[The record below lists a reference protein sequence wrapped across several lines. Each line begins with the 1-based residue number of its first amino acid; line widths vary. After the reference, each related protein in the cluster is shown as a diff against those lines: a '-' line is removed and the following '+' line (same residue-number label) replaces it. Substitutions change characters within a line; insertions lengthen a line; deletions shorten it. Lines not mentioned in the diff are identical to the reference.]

1 MNPLWRKYKWPYATE
16 ATQDP
21 TQNQTEKYFYANM
34 YNGELSLE
42 KPVIKSSLRGGI
54 LADEMGLGKT
64 IATLALVN
72 SVPYDNFPEPKSD
85 RPYASQT
92 TLIVVPM
99 SLLFQWKSEFEKCN
113 NNSRH
118 VCRLHYGEDQ
128 ETNLAWSL
136 CNLTTQNPIVM
147 ITTYGTVLNEFT
159 RLSKRRNSGR
169 IAQGGFIFSQVLPYN
184 FR

>member
-1 MNPLWRKYKWPYATE
+1 
-16 ATQDP
+16 
-21 TQNQTEKYFYANM
+21 
-34 YNGELSLE
+34 
-42 KPVIKSSLRGGI
+42 
-54 LADEMGLGKT
+54 MGLGKT

-136 CNLTTQNPIVM
+136 CNPGNSKIPIVM

-159 RLSKRRNSGR
+159 RLSKRRNSKGELPKVGLYSVKFFR
-169 IAQGGFIFSQVLPYN
+169 IILDEGHNIRNRNTKTAKSVYELQLSRKWILTGTPIVNRLDDLYSLTKF
-184 FR
+184 

>member
-1 MNPLWRKYKWPYATE
+1 
-16 ATQDP
+16 
-21 TQNQTEKYFYANM
+21 
-34 YNGELSLE
+34 
-42 KPVIKSSLRGGI
+42 
-54 LADEMGLGKT
+54 MGLGKT

-136 CNLTTQNPIVM
+136 CNPGNSKIPIVM

-159 RLSKRRNSGR
+159 RLSKRRNSGANCPR
-169 IAQGGFIFSQVLPYN
+169 WVYIQSSSSV
-184 FR
+184 